1 MARKAGLT
9 VDEPSDGI
17 GVVAAA
23 RLAAS
28 QVGGWFRGR
37 GEYGPR
43 ALGARSI
50 VARSD
55 DVAVA
60 ERVNRIKRREVWRPL
75 APAMSLSTA
84 DRFEFGRDGMDFM
97 VEARWLD
104 EGVRPGSIQGILH
117 VDRSVRPLVVDVSG
131 HPLADLLSGML
142 QLTGDSVITNTSFNT
157 EQEPIVGSPADA
169 LRTFLTSDLDFLVLD
184 DVLISK

>member
-1 MARKAGLT
+1 
-9 VDEPSDGI
+9 
-17 GVVAAA
+17 
-23 RLAAS
+23 
-28 QVGGWFRGR
+28 
-37 GEYGPR
+37 
-43 ALGARSI
+43 
-50 VARSD
+50 
-55 DVAVA
+55 
-60 ERVNRIKRREVWRPL
+60 
-75 APAMSLSTA
+75 MSLSTA